1 LFGIEMGKERM
12 QGVESGGKVPESSL
26 SFGP

>member
-1 LFGIEMGKERM
+1 LFGIEMGEERM
-12 QGVESGGKVPESSL
+12 QGVESGGKVPDSSL